1 MAVDELNRNLRR
13 ENMNTTAVLNEAVP
27 QTKTRAIE
35 RRSARDLPYELFL
48 KEYLHANRPV
58 IISDAA
64 PQWNAMRSWT
74 PEFFKSRYGSQV
86 VNVSYET
93 KMTMSDLIDAVMAS
107 TPEKPGPY
115 LHKVIIYKDMPEL
128 LTDLSPENVY
138 AFPRRYAGSLMPERF
153 QRPDGYLKLLIGG
166 AGGKFP
172 LMHYDSDN
180 AHAMITEIY
189 GDKEFILFAPEDTKY
204 VYPFANSMHTSEI
217 ENPDRA
223 DLEKYPLFAKATLY
237 RGTVHP
243 GDSILVPSAW
253 WHAARALN
261 PSISVC
267 ANMMY
272 HSNWPGFV
280 SEACDP
286 TIIKGPLSRMAK
298 RGYLNALGVVL
309 SMCESVQRALPN
321 SSLSRKLADFAPLY
335 RRQLPT
341 EVRYPKNRPA
351 AATGA

>member
-1 MAVDELNRNLRR
+1 
-13 ENMNTTAVLNEAVP
+13 MNTAPVINEPATRTNV
-27 QTKTRAIE
+27 RAIE
-35 RRSARDLPYELFL
+35 RRSARDLPYEIFL
-48 KEYLHANRPV
+48 KEYLEPNRPV

-64 PQWNAMRSWT
+64 PHWNAMRSWT
-74 PEFFKSRYGSQV
+74 PEFFKHRYGAQV
-86 VNVSYET
+86 VNVSY
-93 KMTMSDLIDAVMAS
+93 
-107 TPEKPGPY
+107 EKPGPY
-115 LHKVIIYKDMPEL
+115 LHKVIIYRDMPEL
-128 LTDLSPENVY
+128 LTDLSPDNVY

-172 LMHYDSDN
+172 LMHYDTDN

-189 GDKEFILFAPEDTKY
+189 GDKEFILFAPEDTPY
-204 VYPFANSMHTSEI
+204 VYPFADSPHTSEI
-217 ENPDRA
+217 ENPDNA
-223 DLEKYPLFAKATLY
+223 DLAKFPLFAKATLY

-243 GDSILVPSAW
+243 GDSILIPSAW

-267 ANMMY
+267 TNMMY
-272 HSNWPGFV
+272 RSNWPGFV
-280 SEACDP
+280 NEACDP
-286 TIIKGPLSRMAK
+286 TIIRNPLSRMVK

-321 SSLSRKLADFAPLY
+321 SGLSRKLADFAPLY

-341 EVRYPKNRPA
+341 EVRYPKNRRPA
-351 AATGA
+351 VTGA

>member
-172 LMHYDSDN
+172 LMHYGSRRHKVRVSLRELH
-180 AHAMITEIY
+180 AHF
-189 GDKEFILFAPEDTKY
+189 GDRKSGSSRSREVSALREG
-204 VYPFANSMHTSEI
+204 HTVSRHG
-217 ENPDRA
+217 PSWRLDPGSLRMVARRPRA
-223 DLEKYPLFAKATLY
+223 Q
-237 RGTVHP
+237 
-243 GDSILVPSAW
+243 SINFGMRQHDVSLQL
-253 WHAARALN
+253 ARL
-261 PSISVC
+261 C
-267 ANMMY
+267 
-272 HSNWPGFV
+272 
-280 SEACDP
+280 
-286 TIIKGPLSRMAK
+286 
-298 RGYLNALGVVL
+298 
-309 SMCESVQRALPN
+309 Q
-321 SSLSRKLADFAPLY
+321 
-335 RRQLPT
+335 
-341 EVRYPKNRPA
+341 
-351 AATGA
+351 